1 MMLTAWKPSLGG
13 GMIETMG
20 KLVLRRQDQEK
31 CDGCFQ
37 ILVEQSYK
45 KEYSFRFF
53 FKSKKRI
60 AG

>member
-53 FKSKKRI
+53 
-60 AG
+60 